1 MSNLEMQAFMI
12 NSALRSNNQKPFTP
26 RDGLTMADVD
36 AAWQR
41 LERAEHEREMALR
54 DALIACVIINSI
66 LKFFSKYINLSVF
79 AMYFVDSS
87 DSSNSQPASSGRLIC
102 ARHGSSRT
110 RSWYRRR
117 ISAQTSRQSKPP
129 RKSMRPSKPTFV
141 RTRSACT
148 P

>member
-54 DALIACVIINSI
+54 DALIACVFINLI
-66 LKFFSKYINLSVF
+66 LKFYSKYI
-79 AMYFVDSS
+79 
-87 DSSNSQPASSGRLIC
+87 LIYLC
-102 ARHGSSRT
+102 LRC
-110 RSWYRRR
+110 
-117 ISAQTSRQSKPP
+117 IL
-129 RKSMRPSKPTFV
+129 
-141 RTRSACT
+141 
-148 P
+148 

>member
-54 DALIACVIINSI
+54 DALIACVTWFLTTII
-66 LKFFSKYINLSVF
+66 V
-79 AMYFVDSS
+79 
-87 DSSNSQPASSGRLIC
+87 
-102 ARHGSSRT
+102 
-110 RSWYRRR
+110 
-117 ISAQTSRQSKPP
+117 IS
-129 RKSMRPSKPTFV
+129 
-141 RTRSACT
+141 
-148 P
+148 